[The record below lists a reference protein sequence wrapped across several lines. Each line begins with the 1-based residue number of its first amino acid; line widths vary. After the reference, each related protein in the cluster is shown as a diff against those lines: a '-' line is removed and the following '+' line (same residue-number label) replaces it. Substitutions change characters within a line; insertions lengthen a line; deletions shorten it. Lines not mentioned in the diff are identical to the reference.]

1 MKIESIIQ
9 RAKGTVVEF
18 PGVTYHFKPEQPGG
32 PHVADVDNED
42 HADRLLSIPEGYRA
56 AGKSKPAAPTVPVAS
71 EPSPDAHVLQGSDG
85 AATAAAGDPAAA
97 EARTTQEPTATT
109 TQTEAT
115 QPPAEAPAKGKPGRK
130 PKAAK

>member
-18 PGVTYHFKPEQPGG
+18 PGATYHFKPEQPGG
-32 PHVADVDNED
+32 PHVAEVADEG
-42 HADRLLSIPEGYRA
+42 HAERLLSIPEGYRA
-56 AGKSKPAAPTVPVAS
+56 AGAGKSKPAAQTVPVVS

-97 EARTTQEPTATT
+97 EARTQTQEPPTDAT
-109 TQTEAT
+109 T
-115 QPPAEAPAKGKPGRK
+115 QPPAETPAKPARGRK
-130 PKAAK
+130 PKADK

>member
-32 PHVADVDNED
+32 PHVAEVADEG
-42 HADRLLSIPEGYRA
+42 HAERLLSIPEGYRA

-71 EPSPDAHVLQGSDG
+71 EPSADAHVLQGSDG
-85 AATAAAGDPAAA
+85 AVTAAAGDPAAA
-97 EARTTQEPTATT
+97 EARTQA
-109 TQTEAT
+109 
-115 QPPAEAPAKGKPGRK
+115 PAEAPAKGKPGRK
-130 PKAAK
+130 PKADK